1 MCIATRILS
10 GFLPATRSAKKR
22 GYHWVPAVPGAFHI
36 GTLTITQDRAVDS
49 YQLDEDTS
57 EPFPGRAF
65 LLAKLD
71 AEGDVYRV
79 ILTEQGRAICSGLH
93 CGWRPSCKHRDA
105 ITAALAAGALDEAP
119 QAPFPSAHQIET
131 DADHDLP
138 ECFRGLP
145 RSSARCEAF

>member
-10 GFLPATRSAKKR
+10 GFLPPTRSAKRR
-22 GYHWVPAVPGAFHI
+22 GFAWVPTVPGAFHL
-36 GTLTITQDRAVDS
+36 GTLTITQDREVDS

-65 LLAKLD
+65 LLAKQD

-79 ILTEQGRAICSGLH
+79 IIIEQGKAVCSGLH
-93 CGWRPSCKHRDA
+93 CGRRPSCKHRDA

-119 QAPFPSAHQIET
+119 AESFPSVHQMET
-131 DADHDLP
+131 DAEHDLP
-138 ECFRGLP
+138 ECFRGLSP
-145 RSSARCEAF
+145 SPARCDAF